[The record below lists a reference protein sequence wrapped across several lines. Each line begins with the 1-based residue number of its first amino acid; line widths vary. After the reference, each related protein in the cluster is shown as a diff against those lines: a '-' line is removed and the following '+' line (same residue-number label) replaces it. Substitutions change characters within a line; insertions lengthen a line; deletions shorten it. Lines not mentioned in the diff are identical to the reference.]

1 MLFSRKDLFKIII
14 PLIAQQLLGILVGMI
29 DSIMVS
35 YAGEAAVSGVALVNT
50 VDNLFFFAISA
61 MATGGSVII
70 SQALGRKDH
79 KYAVDGAKQVL
90 YVVTG
95 LATALSLIVIFF
107 HKGILSL
114 VYGSVEADVMASAQS
129 YMLVVAFSFP
139 FLALYNSGAVV
150 YQSMGKTV
158 VTMGVSIL
166 INIVNVA
173 GTAICIY
180 VFKMGATGAAVGT
193 LIARAVGAI
202 VIVYMA
208 HNRKNVVHY

>member
-95 LATALSLIVIFF
+95 LATVLSLIVIFF
-107 HKGILSL
+107 HKGILGL

-129 YMLVVAFSFP
+129 YMLFVAFSFP
-139 FLALYNSGAVV
+139 FL
-150 YQSMGKTV
+150 
-158 VTMGVSIL
+158 VT
-166 INIVNVA
+166 
-173 GTAICIY
+173 
-180 VFKMGATGAAVGT
+180 
-193 LIARAVGAI
+193 R
-202 VIVYMA
+202 
-208 HNRKNVVHY
+208 